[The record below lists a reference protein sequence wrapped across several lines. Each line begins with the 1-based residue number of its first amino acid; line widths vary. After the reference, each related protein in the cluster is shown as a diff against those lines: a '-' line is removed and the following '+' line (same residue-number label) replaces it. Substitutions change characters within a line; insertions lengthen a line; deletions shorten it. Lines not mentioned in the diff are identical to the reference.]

1 MEYLTFIIKFI
12 IIGLIYLILIRIIRI
27 IYLDLKGVDIRE
39 MDENLQRYAL
49 EVIDSPDTL
58 PLSIGSVYPLRDE
71 TRIGRNK
78 NNDIVIKDPFVSSQ
92 HAKLFIEDERL
103 FIEDLKSLNGTIL
116 NDKKLSKVHE
126 LSNNDELKIGRV
138 LFKVIG

>member
-27 IYLDLKGVDIRE
+27 IYIDLKGVDVRE
-39 MDENLQRYAL
+39 IDESLQRFAL
-49 EVIDSPDTL
+49 EVIDSPDSL
-58 PLSIGSVYPLRDE
+58 SLSIGSVYPLRDE
-71 TRIGRNK
+71 TKVGRNK
-78 NNDIVIKDPFVSSQ
+78 SNDIVINDPFVSSR
-92 HAKLFIEDERL
+92 HVKLFIKDERL
-103 FIEDLKSLNGTIL
+103 FAEDLKSLNGTLL
-116 NDKKLSKVHE
+116 NDTKLSKVQE

>member
-27 IYLDLKGVDIRE
+27 IYIDLKGVDVRE
-39 MDENLQRYAL
+39 IDENLQRFAL
-49 EVIDSPDTL
+49 EVIDSPDSL
-58 PLSIGSVYPLRDE
+58 SLSIGSVYPLRDE
-71 TRIGRNK
+71 TILGRNK
-78 NNDIVIKDPFVSSQ
+78 SNDIVIKDPFVSSR
-92 HAKLFIEDERL
+92 HVKLFIKDERL
-103 FIEDLKSLNGTIL
+103 FVEDLKSLNGTFL
-116 NDKKLSKVHE
+116 NDIKLSKVQE